1 MAQLARRRPTKH
13 RQRSR
18 RKNALPISSIL
29 QKKKKRKKKPPP
41 ASRQNYHF
49 SIGLIV
55 SRRTLIS
62 LVEEEKEIV
71 IQEVLVNS
79 FLNYCNIKNVR
90 ETVLEN
96 N

>member
-1 MAQLARRRPTKH
+1 MVQLARRRPTKH

-29 QKKKKRKKKPPP
+29 QKKKKKPPP

>member
-29 QKKKKRKKKPPP
+29 QKKKKKPPP